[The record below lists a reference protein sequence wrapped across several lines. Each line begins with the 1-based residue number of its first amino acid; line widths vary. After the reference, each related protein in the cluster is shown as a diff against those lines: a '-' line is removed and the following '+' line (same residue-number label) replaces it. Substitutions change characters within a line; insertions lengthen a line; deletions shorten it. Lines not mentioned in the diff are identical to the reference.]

1 MATADLPAKALFL
14 GMNQYNGK
22 FGCQICLQDGV
33 TVDRTR
39 TYPFKEKII
48 LRTEELDV
56 LQCSIQ
62 ALEIGK
68 PVCGVKGPSII

>member
-39 TYPFKEKII
+39 IYPFKEKII
-48 LRTEELDV
+48 LRTEEGV